1 MTESKIPLSGATG
14 PTGPSG
20 PAGDPAGPTGATGV
34 TGLQGIVGPTG
45 ATGPIGVVGASGPVK
60 VGVTGVTG
68 VTGVV
73 GPQGDVGT
81 TGPLGPT
88 GATGPTG
95 PLGVSGTIGVTG
107 VLGPVGV
114 TGLVGETGITG
125 PIGIA
130 GPGAVLPSLRASVTK
145 SVTQT
150 ISIIDIPL
158 NWDLE
163 DYDIGSFHSSVSN
176 NEKLQINSEAGHYI
190 IILNVDWSG
199 SNAGTNQQMKISIRK
214 NGSDFGGA
222 QVLIVSDTD
231 SDRRMSLIVH
241 DVAVLTDFYVAFASQ
256 NKLVGSPIRIDIA
269 SRFQIVKVSD

>member
-1 MTESKIPLSGATG
+1 MTESQIPLSGATG

-45 ATGPIGVVGASGPVK
+45 ATGIVGVVGASGPVK
-60 VGVTGVTG
+60 VGATGVTG
-68 VTGVV
+68 VTGVL
-73 GPQGDVGT
+73 GPQGATGI

-95 PLGVSGTIGVTG
+95 PDGSSGTVGVTG
-107 VLGPVGV
+107 DIGPVGL

-125 PIGIA
+125 PLGIA
-130 GPGAVLPSLRASVTK
+130 GPAGGLTPLRASVHK
-145 SVTQT
+145 SITQT
-150 ISIIDIPL
+150 ISIVDVPL
-158 NWDLE
+158 SWDLE
-163 DYDIGSFHSSVSN
+163 DYDIGTFHSNTIN
-176 NEKLQINSEAGHYI
+176 NEQLKINSEPGHYI

-222 QVLIVSDTD
+222 VCFITSDAD
-231 SDRRMSLIVH
+231 FDRRMSLIVH
-241 DVAVLTDFYVAFASQ
+241 DVAILNDFYVAFASQ
-256 NKLVGSPIRIDIA
+256 NKLTGSPVRVEVN